1 MSNNTPDYKNDLVF
15 IKEKSKNK
23 DEQIENL
30 MNFITIEAE
39 NTLRL
44 CKNVK
49 DMKDCT
55 DVKLN
60 VAEYCLQYNNNL
72 RELLKMLGKV
82 KENGSIEH

>member
-1 MSNNTPDYKNDLVF
+1 MN
-15 IKEKSKNK
+15 EA
-23 DEQIENL
+23 EQIENL
-30 MNFITIEAE
+30 MNFIEIEAE

-49 DMKDCT
+49 DITNCGE
-55 DVKLN
+55 VKLK

-82 KENGSIEH
+82 EENGSTEH

>member
-1 MSNNTPDYKNDLVF
+1 M
-15 IKEKSKNK
+15 NK

-49 DMKDCT
+49 DMANCEEI
-55 DVKLN
+55 KLN
-60 VAEYCLQYNNNL
+60 VADYCLQFNNNL
-72 RELLKMLGKV
+72 RELLKVFGKD
-82 KENGSIEH
+82 KENGSIKH

>member
-1 MSNNTPDYKNDLVF
+1 M
-15 IKEKSKNK
+15 NK
-23 DEQIENL
+23 DEQTENL

-49 DMKDCT
+49 DMKNCEEI
-55 DVKLN
+55 KLN
-60 VAEYCLQYNNNL
+60 VADYCLQFNNNL
-72 RELLKMLGKV
+72 RELLKVFGKD

>member
-1 MSNNTPDYKNDLVF
+1 M
-15 IKEKSKNK
+15 NK

-49 DMKDCT
+49 DMQNCEEI
-55 DVKLN
+55 KLT
-60 VAEYCLQYNNNL
+60 VANYCLQFIQNL
-72 RELLKMLGKV
+72 
-82 KENGSIEH
+82 

>member
-1 MSNNTPDYKNDLVF
+1 MNKNA
-15 IKEKSKNK
+15 
-23 DEQIENL
+23 QIENL

-44 CKNVK
+44 CKNIK
-49 DMKDCT
+49 DMKDCI

-72 RELLKMLGKV
+72 RELLKMLGKD
-82 KENGSIEH
+82 KENGSTEH

>member
-1 MSNNTPDYKNDLVF
+1 M
-15 IKEKSKNK
+15 NK

-49 DMKDCT
+49 NEPSCT
-55 DVKLN
+55 EVKLK
-60 VAEYCLQYNNNL
+60 VAEYCLQFNENL

-82 KENGSIEH
+82 KENGSTEH

>member
-1 MSNNTPDYKNDLVF
+1 MNKA
-15 IKEKSKNK
+15 EK
-23 DEQIENL
+23 IENL

-49 DMKDCT
+49 DEQNCVE
-55 DVKLN
+55 VKLK
-60 VAEYCLQYNNNL
+60 VAEYCLQFNENL

-82 KENGSIEH
+82 KENGSTEH